1 MTSANHS
8 RRPNPS
14 ANWQS
19 PLASQFALACA
30 AALVVAT
37 ASAET
42 VADSVTDTVTSSG
55 AQSTPGS
62 GVPVSIDASAM
73 PNALSP
79 AEVAEGWTLLF
90 DGATSTG
97 WRSYKQPG
105 FPTRGWTI
113 ENGWLKVNKAGGGGD
128 IITTGMYGDFE
139 LSLEWIATPKAN
151 SGIIFGVAEKHDT
164 PWQTGPEF
172 QVIDD
177 TGAGLSPED
186 PHSTGALYDLAA
198 PAAGKVVKPAGEVNR
213 ARIIRQNGRLRHFV
227 NDVKVVDIRIDDG
240 EWASRIAASKF
251 KGYEGFGIQPTGHIA
266 LQDHGDEVWF
276 RNIKLRDPSKPVA
289 GAVTLFNG
297 RDLTGWT
304 PFLLEN
310 GKPQE
315 VWTTQDNVLICSGKP
330 AGYIRTNADYTNYV
344 LSLEWRWAPGK
355 EPGNS
360 GVLLRMVGEDKVWP
374 RSVEAQLQSGSA
386 GDFWNIGDFAMT
398 TDSSRLNGRNTRKT
412 HGNENPPGEW
422 NRYEIVVDKGNVI
435 LKVNGEELNRAWNV
449 TEVPGRICLQ
459 SEGAEI
465 HFRNVKLVEIR

>member
-1 MTSANHS
+1 MNITATS
-8 RRPNPS
+8 RRPAVAAHLPS
-14 ANWQS
+14 TCAS
-19 PLASQFALACA
+19 HLAVACA
-30 AALVVAT
+30 AVLIGSAVA
-37 ASAET
+37 
-42 VADSVTDTVTSSG
+42 ADSSG
-55 AQSTPGS
+55 GAGPAPTPGS
-62 GVPVSIDASAM
+62 GVPVSIDGSTP
-73 PNALSP
+73 PNTLSP
-79 AEVAEGWTLLF
+79 AEVAQGWTLLF

-105 FPTRGWTI
+105 FPAKGWTI

-128 IITTGMYGDFE
+128 IITSAMFGDFE

-177 TGAGLSPED
+177 AGAGLSPQD

-198 PAAGKVVKPAGEVNR
+198 PAAGKIVKPAGEVNR
-213 ARIIRQNGRLRHFV
+213 ARIIREGGRLRHFV
-227 NDVKVVDIRIDDG
+227 NDVKVVDIRVDNG
-240 EWASRIAASKF
+240 EWASRIAGSKF

-276 RNIKLRDPSKPVA
+276 RNIKLRNPSKPVSNA
-289 GAVTLFNG
+289 ISLFNG

-310 GKPQE
+310 GKPGE
-315 VWTTQDNVLICSGKP
+315 VWTTQGDVLVCSGKP

-344 LSLEWRWAPGK
+344 LSLDWRWAPGK

-374 RSVEAQLQSGSA
+374 KSVEAQLQSGSA

-422 NRYEIVVDKGNVI
+422 NRYEIVVDKGNVV

-449 TEVPGRICLQ
+449 TEVPGKICLQ

-465 HFRNVKLVEIR
+465 HFRNVRLVEIR